1 MNTVYVS
8 QDAIPLGLKW
18 YPGDVVSLQWR
29 VTPVDWSGTYVAKL
43 RKYDDPA
50 SEEIATFTVT
60 AVYDSDEEWTTF
72 TVTLATAVPQ
82 GQYWWSCKQNGTLT
96 RFSGLVLVDA

>member
-18 YPGDVVSLQWR
+18 YPGDTVSLQWR

-43 RKYDDPA
+43 RKYDNPA
-50 SEEIATFTVT
+50 SEEVATFTVS
-60 AVYDSDEEWTTF
+60 AVWDSVNLYTTF
-72 TVTLATAVPQ
+72 TVTLATAVPE
-82 GQYWWSCKQNGTLT
+82 GQYWWSCKQNGVIT
-96 RFSGLVLVDA
+96 RFSGLVLVSA

>member
-18 YPGDVVSLQWR
+18 YPGDSVNLQWR
-29 VTPVDWSGTYVAKL
+29 ATPVDWSGTYVAKL
-43 RKYDDPA
+43 RKYDNPS

-60 AVYDSDEEWTTF
+60 AVYDAGQEWTTF
-72 TVTLATAVPQ
+72 TVTLATSVPE
-82 GQYWWSCKQNGTLT
+82 GQYWWSCKQNGVLT
-96 RFSGLVLVDA
+96 RFSGLVIVSA